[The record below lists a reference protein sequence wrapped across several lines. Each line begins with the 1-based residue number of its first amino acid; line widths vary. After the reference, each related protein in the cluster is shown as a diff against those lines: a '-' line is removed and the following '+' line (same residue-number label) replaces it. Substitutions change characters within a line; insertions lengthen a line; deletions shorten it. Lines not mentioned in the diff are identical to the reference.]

1 MESKASTKGVS
12 DFGIED
18 LDDSGSGEGTSTE
31 IQFGT
36 LSQYKDI
43 VQTLL
48 EYGDELWKI
57 IVSAIRDNYQYEHN
71 IITKNGENEY
81 FKINYFDKLDTP
93 IHFGTSFI
101 YYMKDFNISKHNIFS
116 KDLKI
121 QDIITILKEFSETI
135 KITLGEDN
143 KWIPIE
149 FTDDDIR
156 IKCSIFRNI
165 ISEFQKKSPSSVSV
179 FHESDHEK
187 TKKREKK
194 TEHVKYQSY
203 HSDNSV
209 FSEKMKKSIISN
221 SSKYPRNYEFDVPRH
236 PSDPNFKLK
245 RNKDEYS
252 FTGEII
258 DFKFPKTLSNG
269 QMQGG
274 YGKIK
279 LEVGDKFYYA
289 YFHVS
294 AVLNQFE
301 TGRTGHVQK
310 NDRIKC
316 NLSKSGNPKFKD
328 DFWCRGNHT

>member
-18 LDDSGSGEGTSTE
+18 LDDSGSGEGTLTE

-121 QDIITILKEFSETI
+121 QILLPF
-135 KITLGEDN
+135 
-143 KWIPIE
+143 
-149 FTDDDIR
+149 
-156 IKCSIFRNI
+156 
-165 ISEFQKKSPSSVSV
+165 
-179 FHESDHEK
+179 
-187 TKKREKK
+187 
-194 TEHVKYQSY
+194 
-203 HSDNSV
+203 
-209 FSEKMKKSIISN
+209 
-221 SSKYPRNYEFDVPRH
+221 
-236 PSDPNFKLK
+236 
-245 RNKDEYS
+245 
-252 FTGEII
+252 
-258 DFKFPKTLSNG
+258 
-269 QMQGG
+269 
-274 YGKIK
+274 
-279 LEVGDKFYYA
+279 
-289 YFHVS
+289 
-294 AVLNQFE
+294 
-301 TGRTGHVQK
+301 
-310 NDRIKC
+310 
-316 NLSKSGNPKFKD
+316 
-328 DFWCRGNHT
+328 

>member
-1 MESKASTKGVS
+1 M
-12 DFGIED
+12 
-18 LDDSGSGEGTSTE
+18 
-31 IQFGT
+31 
-36 LSQYKDI
+36 
-43 VQTLL
+43 
-48 EYGDELWKI
+48 
-57 IVSAIRDNYQYEHN
+57 
-71 IITKNGENEY
+71 
-81 FKINYFDKLDTP
+81 
-93 IHFGTSFI
+93 
-101 YYMKDFNISKHNIFS
+101 FNIQKYYFRISK
-116 KDLKI
+116 
-121 QDIITILKEFSETI
+121 E
-135 KITLGEDN
+135 
-143 KWIPIE
+143 
-149 FTDDDIR
+149 
-156 IKCSIFRNI
+156 
-165 ISEFQKKSPSSVSV
+165 SPSSVSV

-187 TKKREKK
+187 TKREKKK

-294 AVLNQFE
+294 AVLNRLKLVELVMFKKMIGLSV
-301 TGRTGHVQK
+301 TYLRVV
-310 NDRIKC
+310 IL
-316 NLSKSGNPKFKD
+316 NLKMISGV
-328 DFWCRGNHT
+328 G